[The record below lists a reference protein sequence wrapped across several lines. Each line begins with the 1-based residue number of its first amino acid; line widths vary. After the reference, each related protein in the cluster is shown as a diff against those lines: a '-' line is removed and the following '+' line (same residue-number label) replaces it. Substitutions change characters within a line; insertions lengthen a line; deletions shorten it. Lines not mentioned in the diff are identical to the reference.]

1 VSLLLDALKRAE
13 DAKRAKAE
21 AATTQATPAETAPET
36 APADQPNA
44 APALSEPLTLAE
56 EVSPTRAEPKLS
68 ETDASPPPE
77 FPVLS
82 LEVVDDRPDDPVAKS
97 SSNPAAAPLR
107 SSETAPTDQA
117 PRSPVTAPQRM
128 TLEEMLAT
136 ELGNSDL
143 DKLASPAPTPTPPA
157 TAAFRASRLP
167 PAQSPAELLASYSTA
182 PSLEPLA
189 SPKPSD
195 DLSTPMTKGESP
207 QQALNREA
215 VKNVFAVKQA
225 ATSSGGKAKWALPI
239 AGVLL
244 AVIGSGGWYVWNEMN
259 RLSKPV
265 ARLPVP
271 PLPPAAVATPAPA
284 PAPTDSASRAPIAS
298 APEPSAAAP
307 SVPTAAAPVAK
318 TVAAPEEAP
327 LPPLLPPPAT
337 QLKEERA
344 PAATKIVVATPR
356 EALARQIEA
365 LPVPPTPNG
374 GNNKVMLRPG
384 RATVLEI
391 NPALAAGYAAL
402 AAGDYVTAKQRYAEA
417 IAANSHSADA
427 HLGFAT
433 AAARSGNATD
443 LPLAIKHYQRVLEID
458 PRNATASAALIV
470 LAGGKDGSSVGDTGG
485 PGEKEMKLKLLIAQD
500 PSAANAHFLLGNL
513 YAESRQWR
521 EAQPA
526 YFEAAR
532 LMPQN
537 ADYNYNLAVSLDQLG
552 QGAAAINFYRRALA
566 ANVKGQFERA
576 AVERRISALSA
587 ASAEGPAKR

>member
-1 VSLLLDALKRAE
+1 
-13 DAKRAKAE
+13 
-21 AATTQATPAETAPET
+21 
-36 APADQPNA
+36 
-44 APALSEPLTLAE
+44 
-56 EVSPTRAEPKLS
+56 
-68 ETDASPPPE
+68 
-77 FPVLS
+77 
-82 LEVVDDRPDDPVAKS
+82 
-97 SSNPAAAPLR
+97 
-107 SSETAPTDQA
+107 
-117 PRSPVTAPQRM
+117 M

-136 ELGNSDL
+136 ELGYSDL

-195 DLSTPMTKGESP
+195 DLSMPMTKGESP

-271 PLPPAAVATPAPA
+271 PPQPAAAATAAPTPAPA
-284 PAPTDSASRAPIAS
+284 TSASPAAIAS
-298 APEPSAAAP
+298 APESSGTSPAG
-307 SVPTAAAPVAK
+307 PTATAAPVAK

-344 PAATKIVVATPR
+344 PSAAKIVAATPR

-365 LPVPPTPNG
+365 LPTPPTPNG
-374 GNNKVMLRPG
+374 GDNKVTLRPG

-402 AAGDYVTAKQRYAEA
+402 AAGDYATAKQRYAEA
-417 IAANSHSADA
+417 IAANSNSADA

-433 AAARSGNATD
+433 AAARSGNAAD

-470 LAGGKDGSSVGDTGG
+470 LAGGKDGNSAGESGG
-485 PGEKEMKLKLLIAQD
+485 RGEKEMQLKLLIAQD
-500 PSAANAHFLLGNL
+500 PNAANAHFLLGNL

-587 ASAEGPAKR
+587 ASAEGSAKR

>member
-21 AATTQATPAETAPET
+21 AAATQATPTESAPEVV
-36 APADQPNA
+36 AADQA
-44 APALSEPLTLAE
+44 DSTPALPEALSL
-56 EVSPTRAEPKLS
+56 VDGGGISPVEPKSAAS
-68 ETDASPPPE
+68 ETSPPAE

-82 LEVVDDRPDDPVAKS
+82 LQVVDDRPDNPIAKS

-107 SSETAPTDQA
+107 AAETAPADHA
-117 PRSPVTAPQRM
+117 PRSPVTAPPRM
-128 TLEEMLAT
+128 TLEEMLAS
-136 ELGNSDL
+136 ELGYSDL

-167 PAQSPAELLASYSTA
+167 PAQSPAELLASYSAA
-182 PSLEPLA
+182 PNLEPLT
-189 SPKPSD
+189 SPKPNA
-195 DLSTPMTKGESP
+195 DLSALMTKGESP

-215 VKNVFAVKQA
+215 IKNVFAVKQA
-225 ATSSGGKAKWALPI
+225 ATPNGGKAKWALPI

-244 AVIGSGGWYVWNEMN
+244 AVIGAGGWYVWNEMN

-265 ARLPVP
+265 ARLPAP
-271 PLPPAAVATPAPA
+271 PLPPAAVATPAPTTA
-284 PAPTDSASRAPIAS
+284 PATSASPAPIAS
-298 APEPSAAAP
+298 APETSAAAP
-307 SVPTAAAPVAK
+307 AVLTAAAPVAK

-344 PAATKIVVATPR
+344 PAAAKIVAATPR

-365 LPVPPTPNG
+365 LPVPPTHNG
-374 GNNKVMLRPG
+374 GNNTVMLRPG

-402 AAGDYVTAKQRYAEA
+402 AAGDYVAAKQRYAEA
-417 IAANSHSADA
+417 IAANSNSADA

-433 AAARSGNATD
+433 AAARSGNAAD
-443 LPLAIKHYQRVLEID
+443 GPLAINHYQRVLEID

-470 LAGGKDGSSVGDTGG
+470 LAGGKDGNIAGG
-485 PGEKEMKLKLLIAQD
+485 PSSAGEKEMGLKRLIAQD
-500 PSAANAHFLLGNL
+500 PNAANAHFLLGNL
-513 YAESRQWR
+513 YAEAGQWR

-552 QGAAAINFYRRALA
+552 QGATALNFYRRALA

-576 AVERRISALSA
+576 AVERRILALGA
-587 ASAEGPAKR
+587 ASAEGSAKR

>member
-21 AATTQATPAETAPET
+21 AATTQATPTEAAPGMVS
-36 APADQPNA
+36 ADQPDA
-44 APALSEPLTLAE
+44 APALSEPLSLAGTE
-56 EVSPTRAEPKLS
+56 S
-68 ETDASPPPE
+68 SPPPE
-77 FPVLS
+77 FPILS

-107 SSETAPTDQA
+107 ASETAPTDQA
-117 PRSPVTAPQRM
+117 PRSPVTAPPRM
-128 TLEEMLAT
+128 TLEEMLAS
-136 ELGNSDL
+136 ELGYSDL
-143 DKLASPAPTPTPPA
+143 EKLASPASTPTSPA

-167 PAQSPAELLASYSTA
+167 PSQSPAELLASYSTV
-182 PSLEPLA
+182 PSLEPLTP
-189 SPKPSD
+189 PKPSD
-195 DLSTPMTKGESP
+195 DLSAPITKSESP

-215 VKNVFAVKQA
+215 IKNVFAVKQA
-225 ATSSGGKAKWALPI
+225 ATSSGRKAKWALPI

-244 AVIGSGGWYVWNEMN
+244 AVIGAGGWYVWNEMN

-284 PAPTDSASRAPIAS
+284 TAPTDSASRAPIAS

-307 SVPTAAAPVAK
+307 SVPTAAAPAAK

-344 PAATKIVVATPR
+344 PAATKIVAATPR

-384 RATVLEI
+384 RATVLQI
-391 NPALAAGYAAL
+391 NPALAAGYTAL

-417 IAANSHSADA
+417 IAANSNSADA

-470 LAGGKDGSSVGDTGG
+470 LAGGKDGTSVGDTGG

>member
-128 TLEEMLAT
+128 TLEEMLAS
-136 ELGNSDL
+136 ELGYSDL

-167 PAQSPAELLASYSTA
+167 PAQSPAELLASYSAA
-182 PSLEPLA
+182 PNLEPLT
-189 SPKPSD
+189 SPKPNA
-195 DLSTPMTKGESP
+195 DLSALMTKGESP

-215 VKNVFAVKQA
+215 IKNVFAVKQA
-225 ATSSGGKAKWALPI
+225 ATPNGGKAKWALPI

-244 AVIGSGGWYVWNEMN
+244 AVIGAGGWYVWNEMN

-265 ARLPVP
+265 ARLPAP
-271 PLPPAAVATPAPA
+271 PLPPAAVATPAPTTA
-284 PAPTDSASRAPIAS
+284 PATSASPAPIAS
-298 APEPSAAAP
+298 APETSAAAP
-307 SVPTAAAPVAK
+307 AVLTAAAPVAK

-344 PAATKIVVATPR
+344 PAAAKIVAATPR

-365 LPVPPTPNG
+365 LPVPPTHNG
-374 GNNKVMLRPG
+374 GNNTVMLRPS

-402 AAGDYVTAKQRYAEA
+402 AAGDYVAAKQRYAEA
-417 IAANSHSADA
+417 IAANSNSADA

-433 AAARSGNATD
+433 AAARSGNAAD
-443 LPLAIKHYQRVLEID
+443 GPLAINHYQRVLEID

-470 LAGGKDGSSVGDTGG
+470 LAGGKDGNIAGG
-485 PGEKEMKLKLLIAQD
+485 PSSAGEKEMGLKRLIAQD
-500 PSAANAHFLLGNL
+500 PNAANAHFLLGNL
-513 YAESRQWR
+513 YAEAGQWR

-552 QGAAAINFYRRALA
+552 QGATALNFYRRALA

-576 AVERRISALSA
+576 AVERRILALGA
-587 ASAEGPAKR
+587 ASAEGSAKR